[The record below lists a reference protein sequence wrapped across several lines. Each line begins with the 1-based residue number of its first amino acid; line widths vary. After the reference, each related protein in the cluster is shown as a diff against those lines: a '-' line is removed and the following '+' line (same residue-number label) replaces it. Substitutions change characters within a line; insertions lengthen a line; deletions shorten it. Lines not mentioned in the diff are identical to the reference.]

1 MTELIV
7 REAII
12 SDNVARQ
19 SIIDATTR
27 ELRKIYKPREKA
39 NQCSPSPAT
48 TLVAVKQ
55 NTVMG
60 TAEYVIK
67 HDHIYL
73 QGIAVHPDH
82 RRQGICRCLV
92 VATEALA
99 RKVKVDTL
107 KLCVIQETG
116 NIEIFKQLGFS
127 IISHAISQG
136 YVNPDG
142 GVVTQVEM
150 ERKIL

>member
-1 MTELIV
+1 MLL
-7 REAII
+7 
-12 SDNVARQ
+12 DNLLLMRQ
-19 SIIDATTR
+19 HES
-27 ELRKIYKPREKA
+27 YEKFI
-39 NQCSPSPAT
+39 NHEKKQT
-48 TLVAVKQ
+48 NVHLVAVKQ